1 MITGAFLVEALDDTI
16 VARGTP
22 PGQGAVA
29 VIRISGPGAATLMSR
44 VTRTP
49 GGDPRTDP
57 RRLIHGW
64 AVDSAGNRLD
74 EVLVVFMPGP
84 NSYTGEDM
92 GEIHCHGGEAV
103 VTAILNE
110 LTGAG
115 ARGAL
120 RGEFTRRA
128 LENGKLDLSRAEAV
142 IRLINAA
149 TREQVLGATRL
160 LGGEVET
167 LARQLKEELQETLA
181 RVEATIDFCD
191 EEETGDAAP
200 KGLESLLERV
210 ERLRASV
217 RRVARGE
224 TEVVV
229 AGRPNVGKSSL
240 VNAMAKRPVS
250 IVTPEPGTTRDAVS
264 AGIFL
269 HGARV
274 DLVDTAGQGAGEPGG
289 EADRE
294 AERLAREKVKRAGF
308 LIWVTDR
315 PDEKVEVASQAPSLF
330 AVNKADQMSEQERAR
345 AEREGFLLV
354 SARTGEGIEELC
366 DELGRRLQE
375 AYGPADGLP
384 LTSRQEEALG
394 SIHQGARRAG
404 TAIESRQP
412 ELAAEDLKDA
422 LLGVAKLLGEGV
434 EIDVLDRIFSEFCIG
449 K

>member
-1 MITGAFLVEALDDTI
+1 MEVHDDTI

-29 VIRISGPGAATLMSR
+29 VIRISGPEAAALLSQ
-44 VTRTP
+44 VTRTTGP
-49 GGDPRTDP
+49 DPTAEP
-57 RRLIHGW
+57 RRLKRGW
-64 AVDSAGNRLD
+64 AVDHGGRRLD

-103 VTAILNE
+103 VTAVLDE
-110 LTGAG
+110 LIAAG

-128 LENGKLDLSRAEAV
+128 LLNRKLDLSRAEAV
-142 IRLINAA
+142 MRIIGAA
-149 TREQVLGATRL
+149 SREQVLGATRL
-160 LGGEVET
+160 LGGEVEK
-167 LARQLKEELQETLA
+167 LARQVKEDLLGSLA
-181 RVEATIDFCD
+181 LVEAAIDFGD
-191 EEETGDAAP
+191 EPETVDAAP
-200 KGLESLLERV
+200 KNLERLV
-210 ERLRASV
+210 RRIEDLQASV
-217 RRVARGE
+217 RRVAREE

-240 VNAMAKRPVS
+240 VNAVAKRPVS
-250 IVTPEPGTTRDAVS
+250 IVTPEPGTTRDAVH

-274 DLVDTAGQGAGEPGG
+274 DLVDTAGQGAGEPES
-289 EADRE
+289 EAARE
-294 AERLAREKVKRAGF
+294 AERIAKEKVERAGF

-315 PDEKVEVASQAPSLF
+315 PGERAEDLPVPSLF
-330 AVNKADQMSEQERAR
+330 VVNKADLLKAKERAALEVDGR
-345 AEREGFLLV
+345 LLV
-354 SARTGEGIEELC
+354 SAKTGEGIEELC
-366 DELGRRLQE
+366 EVLGRRLCE
-375 AYGPADGLP
+375 AYGPADGIP

-394 SIHQGARRAG
+394 NTRAG
-404 TAIESRQP
+404 AERAGAALLRRQP
-412 ELAAEDLKDA
+412 ELAAIDLRDA
-422 LLGVAKLLGEGV
+422 LAGVARLLGEDL

>member
-1 MITGAFLVEALDDTI
+1 VEVLDDTI

-29 VIRISGPGAATLMSR
+29 VIRISGPDAANLLSQ

-49 GGDPRTDP
+49 GTDPTAEP
-57 RRLIHGW
+57 RRLKRGW
-64 AVDSAGNRLD
+64 AVDKTGQRLD

-103 VTAILNE
+103 VAAITNE
-110 LTGAG
+110 LIGAG

-128 LENGKLDLSRAEAV
+128 LVNQKLDLSRAEAV
-142 IRLINAA
+142 MRLITAA
-149 TREQVLGATRL
+149 SREQVLGATRL
-160 LGGEVET
+160 LGGVVEN
-167 LARQLKEELQETLA
+167 LARRLKEDLLVSLA
-181 RVEATIDFCD
+181 HVEAAIDFGD
-191 EEETGDAAP
+191 EPEASNAAP
-200 KGLESLLERV
+200 ESLERLMRQV
-210 ERLRASV
+210 KKLRASV
-217 RRVARGE
+217 RRVAQEE

-240 VNAMAKRPVS
+240 VNAVAKRPVS
-250 IVTPEPGTTRDAVS
+250 IVTPEPGTTRDAVR
-264 AGIFL
+264 AGIYL

-274 DLVDTAGQGAGEPGG
+274 DLVDTAGQGAGEPES
-289 EADRE
+289 EAARE
-294 AERLAREKVKRAGF
+294 AERIAKEKVERAGF

-315 PDEKVEVASQAPSLF
+315 PGERVKEPTAPSLF
-330 AVNKADQMSEQERAR
+330 VVNKADLLNEKERA
-345 AEREGFLLV
+345 AIEGDGRLLV
-354 SARTGEGIEELC
+354 SAKTGEGIEELC
-366 DELGRRLQE
+366 EELGRRMSE
-375 AYGPADGLP
+375 EYGPADGIP

-394 SIHQGARRAG
+394 SIQTGAEKAAS
-404 TAIESRQP
+404 AILKHQP
-412 ELAAEDLKDA
+412 ELAAVDLRDA
-422 LLGVAKLLGEGV
+422 LAGVASLLGEDL